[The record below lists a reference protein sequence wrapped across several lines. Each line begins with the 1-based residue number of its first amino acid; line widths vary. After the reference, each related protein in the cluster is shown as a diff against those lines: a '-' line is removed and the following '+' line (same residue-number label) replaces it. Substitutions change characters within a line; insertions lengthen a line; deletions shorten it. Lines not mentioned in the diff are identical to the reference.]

1 MMKNLSKERK
11 AMSKKEKQKITPR
24 PGLGMQIL
32 KVLGIKGC
40 AVATALSSIAAYFFI
55 SNAHF

>member
-1 MMKNLSKERK
+1 
-11 AMSKKEKQKITPR
+11 MSKKEKQKITPR